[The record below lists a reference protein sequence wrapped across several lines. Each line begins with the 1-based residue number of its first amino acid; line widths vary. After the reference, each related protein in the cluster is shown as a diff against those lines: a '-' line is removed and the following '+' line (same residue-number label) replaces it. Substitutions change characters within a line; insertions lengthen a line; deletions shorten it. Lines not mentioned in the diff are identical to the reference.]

1 MAANFGGSA
10 TNAKLRRPNRAV
22 FEGWH
27 GGAARNSREGAAVS
41 ETRIQ
46 RSALV
51 PRDAADMFRL
61 VCAVE
66 DYPEYMDGCVGAEVY
81 SRSHT
86 EMRARLDLG
95 KAGLRYSFVTR
106 NLLHFPAHIELLLEE
121 GPFKRFHGD
130 WRFAR
135 LGELGCKVSLD
146 LRFEMNHRLLSK
158 PAEKLFTRVA
168 NNLVQALVER
178 AAKHQAQAGA
188 TAPGDP

>member
-1 MAANFGGSA
+1 M
-10 TNAKLRRPNRAV
+10 
-22 FEGWH
+22 
-27 GGAARNSREGAAVS
+27 S

-51 PRDAADMFRL
+51 PRDVADLFRL

-66 DYPEYMDGCVGAEVY
+66 DYPEYMDGCIGAEVY
-81 SRSHT
+81 SRSAT

-106 NLLHFPAHIELLLEE
+106 NLLHFPSHIELVLEE
-121 GPFKRFHGD
+121 GPFKQFHGD
-130 WRFAR
+130 WRFLR
-135 LGELGCKVSLD
+135 LGELGCKVTLD

-168 NNLVQALVER
+168 NNLVHALVER
-178 AAKHQAQAGA
+178 AATHRAHAGVSV
-188 TAPGDP
+188 PGDAP

>member
-1 MAANFGGSA
+1 M
-10 TNAKLRRPNRAV
+10 
-22 FEGWH
+22 
-27 GGAARNSREGAAVS
+27 S
-41 ETRIQ
+41 EARIQ

-51 PRDAADMFRL
+51 PRDAADLFRL

-66 DYPEYMDGCVGAEVY
+66 EYPAYMDGCIGAEVY
-81 SRSHT
+81 SRSAT

-121 GPFKRFHGD
+121 GPFKQFHGD
-130 WRFAR
+130 WRFVR

-178 AAKHQAQAGA
+178 AAKHGVPAGV
-188 TAPGDP
+188 TVRGGAP